1 MTANWDIDTWS
12 AATADGPRTSRQS
25 DLFDALVEIFLAEGF
40 ARFTLADLAGRLR
53 CSKSTLY
60 TLAHSKEQLAI
71 VVVVHF
77 FRSAAE
83 RIDDSLLAAA
93 DPADRLRCYLDGVAA
108 ELRPASAAFRAD
120 LAAFPPARAIY
131 ERNTS
136 FAAAKLRTL
145 VAEGVAAGVFREVD
159 ARFVG
164 QVATLA
170 MVGIQQGT
178 IERETGLADADAYA
192 QLAGLLLHGLAR
204 RDGDAAHGQQIRAV
218 PAITAPET
226 VE

>member
-1 MTANWDIDTWS
+1 MTVNWDIDTWS
-12 AATADGPRTSRQS
+12 AATVGGPRTSRQS
-25 DLFDALVEIFLAEGF
+25 DLFDALVEIFLVEGF

-60 TLAHSKEQLAI
+60 TLAHSKEQLA
-71 VVVVHF
+71 VAVVVHC

-93 DPADRLRCYLDGVAA
+93 DPADRLRRYLDGVAA

-136 FAAAKLRTL
+136 IAAAKLRTL

-178 IERETGLADADAYA
+178 IERQTGLADADAYA

-204 RDGDAAHGQQIRAV
+204 RDGDAAHGQQIQAV
-218 PAITAPET
+218 PAFTAPET